1 MRLSAISIVSY
12 CNVNMFTTGN
22 QWTIR
27 AGEQNTLYFRLV
39 DLDQASL
46 RYIPG
51 VGPSNQPVQ
60 VKVSFPS
67 IMDGQTIDVYATE
80 AADPYDDSIWQVTLA
95 DSQIPYSGNVIFSVT
110 EGSITR
116 RFSVVNMLNVEQV
129 GNLNDGSC

>member
-1 MRLSAISIVSY
+1 
-12 CNVNMFTTGN
+12 MFTTGN